1 MSTDESTVDRRRPEG
16 LRIAIYSQDGYGL
29 GHMKRT
35 CSIAWE
41 LYRLRSEASI
51 LTFSDSQLGQ
61 FFSISP
67 HHDYVK
73 LPSIAKDSPGKWKA
87 THLRM
92 SFPEILKLRQ
102 QLISNVLLN
111 YAPDILLVDHM
122 PHGAMGELLPALEA
136 LDNSGIQTQVVL
148 GLRDILDSP
157 EVTINRWKA
166 EGAYDALERFYVRIL
181 VFGMQDVYDVA
192 EKYEFPEGD
201 ARKVFYCGYVTNL
214 DNERNAHSIRARY
227 LADKSDDTRLI
238 VVMAGGGADAYP
250 MMSTLIEAMPKVLE
264 EQPCILTVI
273 TGPFMPAELI
283 ADLERRAARLP
294 IHMLESVD
302 DSLSY
307 TSAADLVIAMAGYNT
322 TVEILRVKT
331 PAILIPRAGP
341 SAEQRTR
348 ARLFSAKHWVDM
360 IDPDE
365 LTSENLAQCISDH
378 LRHPSGSKPS
388 SLPNLNGA
396 AVAARHTLA
405 VLASKKVRV
414 QTPLA

>member
-1 MSTDESTVDRRRPEG
+1 MSTDENTVERRRPEG

-35 CSIAWE
+35 SSIAWE
-41 LYRLRSEASI
+41 IYRLRSEVSI

-61 FFSISP
+61 FFPISP

-73 LPSIAKDSPGKWKA
+73 LPSIAKSGPGRWQA

-92 SFPEILKLRQ
+92 SFPEILRLRQ
-102 QLISNVLLN
+102 QLLSNVLLS
-111 YAPDILLVDHM
+111 YAPDLLLVDHM

-136 LDNSGIQTQVVL
+136 LEIAGIRTQAVL

-157 EVTINRWKA
+157 EVTINRWQV
-166 EGAYDALERFYVRIL
+166 EGAFEALERYYSRIL
-181 VFGMQDVYDVA
+181 VFGMQDVFDVA
-192 EKYEFPEGD
+192 KKYQFPEED

-214 DNERNAHSIRARY
+214 DNERNTHRIRARY
-227 LADKSDDTRLI
+227 LSNQDPDTRLI

-250 MMSTLIEAMPKVLE
+250 IMSTLIEALPQVLK
-264 EQPCILTVI
+264 EQPCVLVVI

-283 ADLERRAARLP
+283 ADLERRSAELP
-294 IHMLESVD
+294 IHMLESID
-302 DSLSY
+302 DTLSHI
-307 TSAADLVIAMAGYNT
+307 SAADLVIAMAGYNT
-322 TVEILRVKT
+322 SVEILRVKT

-348 ARLFSAKHWVDM
+348 ASLFSAKHWVDM
-360 IDPDE
+360 IDPDQ
-365 LTSENLAQCISDH
+365 LTPQRLAQCISDRF
-378 LRHPSGSKPS
+378 RHPSESKPS

-396 AVAARHTLA
+396 ALAAKLSLA
-405 VLASKKVRV
+405 VLASKNDSIHA
-414 QTPLA
+414 QPM